1 MENETK
7 LFGIRAVIEAI
18 DNKQTLDKVWI
29 IKESKGELMRQLLKL
44 LEKNEIPFSW
54 VPSEKFI
61 KYQNKNHQGVMA
73 QIAPV
78 SFVSLENLVENTIE
92 NEQQPP
98 LFIILDRVSDARN
111 FGAILR
117 TAACLNV
124 NGIIIPK
131 EGAAGVNADTI
142 KTSAGGVFHVPI
154 CKVDHL
160 KDAFFYLQGS
170 GIHIVA
176 ATEKADEL
184 IYDAHLNKPLAII
197 MGSEEKGIH
206 PSLLKMVDTKAKLPM
221 IGKIRSLNVSV
232 ACGAILYEVWRQR
245 NTQ

>member
-7 LFGIRAVIEAI
+7 LFGIRAVLEAI
-18 DNKQTLDKVWI
+18 ENKQTLDKVWVI
-29 IKESKGELMRQLLKL
+29 NESKGELMRQLLKSL
-44 LEKNEIPFSW
+44 DQNGIPFAW
-54 VPSEKFI
+54 VPAEKFF

-78 SFVSLENLVENTIE
+78 SFVSIETLVENALE
-92 NEQQPP
+92 SSDQHP

-124 NGIIIPK
+124 NGIIIPN
-131 EGAAGVNADTI
+131 EGSAGVNADTI

-176 ATEKADEL
+176 ATEKADNL
-184 IYDAHLNKPLAII
+184 IYNAHLNKPLAVL
-197 MGSEEKGIH
+197 MGSEDKGIN
-206 PSLLKMVDTKAKLPM
+206 PSLLKMVDEKAKLPM
-221 IGKIRSLNVSV
+221 IGKISSLNVSV
-232 ACGAILYEVWRQR
+232 ACGAILYEIWRQR
-245 NTQ
+245 SI